1 MSPFAAPRQTLTW
14 KNDGVFSGGDL
25 VCSDAS
31 ERPVARFESSNWSAS
46 KTGKLELGPLVA
58 AGPGMDEIVCAGVAI
73 VDYKRRHNSS
83 RGGDGGGD
91 GGGGG

>member
-1 MSPFAAPRQTLTW
+1 ML
-14 KNDGVFSGGDL
+14 SGGDL
-25 VCSDAS
+25 VCLDAS
-31 ERPVARFESSNWSAS
+31 ERSIARLERNHWSTA

-58 AGPGMDEIVCAGVAI
+58 AGPGMDEIVCGGVAI

-83 RGGDGGGD
+83 SGGDGGGD